1 MGISAL
7 KTIFATPC
15 RSNFRMSAKLN
26 APSNLQKKDL
36 LTKYGINA
44 YDDEKDDSVQ
54 VVMLNIRLLQ
64 NIVAA

>member
-1 MGISAL
+1 
-7 KTIFATPC
+7 
-15 RSNFRMSAKLN
+15 MSAKLN
-26 APSNLQKKDL
+26 APSNFQKKDL